1 MQLVEY
7 QKTDL
12 KNDQDAVLNLNLDF
26 LIDEFNRWIVEY
38 ITQQSTLII
47 KN

>member
-26 LIDEFNRWIVEY
+26 LIDEFNRCIVDY
-38 ITQQSTLII
+38 NTQQSTLII